1 MKPRTTTAPVLDPT
15 QTCSVLAQ
23 AAGVFTGFSQRPSSR
38 DTVER
43 SGLAAIHPPAVGN
56 CGGPSQQ
63 RARRVLPVPLQ
74 LKILGRSEPRA
85 QAQAG
90 SEPFI
95 NRFLFLSIIPSLFR
109 LLGRSVETEGRS
121 SKQDAEAIQ
130 EEQGFRTKL
139 RVRACD
145 SVTSVS
151 IITLSTCRVTS

>member
-1 MKPRTTTAPVLDPT
+1 MVLPPSTRPQSVIAGISAAVAPRTFP
-15 QTCSVLAQ
+15 
-23 AAGVFTGFSQRPSSR
+23 
-38 DTVER
+38 
-43 SGLAAIHPPAVGN
+43 I
-56 CGGPSQQ
+56 
-63 RARRVLPVPLQ
+63 PLQ
-74 LKILGRSEPRA
+74 LKILGRSETRA

-109 LLGRSVETEGRS
+109 LFGRSVETGGRRG
-121 SKQDAEAIQ
+121 KQDAEAIQ
-130 EEQGFRTKL
+130 EEQGFRTKF